1 MNVAQKVST
10 NTLSAIGEDAAI
22 AALVKVLGNDG
33 APALGPGDDCAVIE
47 MGDGKEWQL
56 TSDPIVEGIHF
67 LSDADP
73 RLVGRKAVGRALSD
87 IAAMGGQPKWLLV
100 NITAPGELPLDQ
112 LRAVYRGA
120 RQLTR
125 KYGATIVGGDLGK
138 GAELALHVFAI
149 GQAPVGTSIR
159 RDGACPGDV
168 VYVTGQLG
176 GSAAGRHFTF
186 EPRVRE
192 GLWLREQGGVTA
204 MMDVSDG
211 LATDL
216 PRLLKCS
223 GASALLYERA
233 IPIAP
238 AARRIEG
245 EKSPLLHALTDG
257 EDFELVF
264 TVSPER
270 ANALEAAWRKAFRL
284 RLRRIGEIVSGPG
297 QLLLEDKAG
306 QRQQWTAA
314 GFEHFRS

>member
-1 MNVAQKVST
+1 MSGSNESAPR
-10 NTLSAIGEDAAI
+10 TLSAIGEDAAI
-22 AALVKVLGNDG
+22 AALVKVLGNAG
-33 APALGPGDDCAVIE
+33 APSLGPGDDCAVIE
-47 MGDGKEWQL
+47 MGDSHEWQL
-56 TSDPIVEGIHF
+56 TSDPIVAGIHF
-67 LSDADP
+67 LPDADP

-87 IAAMGGQPKWLLV
+87 IAAMGGQPKWFLI
-100 NITAPGELPLDQ
+100 NITAPGELSLDQ
-112 LRAVYRGA
+112 LKAIYRGA

-138 GAELALHVFAI
+138 GSELALHVFAI

-159 RDGACPGDV
+159 RDGARRGDI

-176 GSAAGRHFTF
+176 GSMAGRHFTF
-186 EPRVRE
+186 EPRIRE
-192 GLWLREQGGVTA
+192 GVWLRKQGGVTA

-216 PRLLKCS
+216 PRLLKRS
-223 GASALLYERA
+223 GVSALLQERA

-238 AARRIEG
+238 AARRIDD
-245 EKSPLLHALTDG
+245 EKTPLLRALTDG

-270 ANALEAAWRKAFRL
+270 ASALEAAWRNAFRL
-284 RLRRIGEIVSGPG
+284 RLSQIGEIVSGDG
-297 QLLLEDKAG
+297 QLFLEDKSG